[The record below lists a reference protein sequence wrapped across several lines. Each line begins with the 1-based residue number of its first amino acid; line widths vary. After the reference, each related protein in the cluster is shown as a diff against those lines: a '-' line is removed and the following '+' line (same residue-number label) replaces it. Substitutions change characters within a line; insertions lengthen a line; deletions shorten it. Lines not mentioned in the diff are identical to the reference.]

1 MSHSERWAHP
11 LVRVERRP
19 TGDGRAGPVAVEWD
33 AWDGDGRRYLL
44 TYRGNC
50 GRVRLDDGRL
60 LTEFW
65 VDGSYQA
72 VTGLE
77 EFLRLAGLRFGPGA
91 P

>member
-1 MSHSERWAHP
+1 MSDLLRHLRLRKSPRR
-11 LVRVERRP
+11 RV
-19 TGDGRAGPVAVEWD
+19 
-33 AWDGDGRRYLL
+33 
-44 TYRGNC
+44 
-50 GRVRLDDGRL
+50 VRLDDGRL

-77 EFLRLAGLRFGPGA
+77 GFLRLAGLRFGPGA